1 MNKKTTKTETNTKT
15 QTELTPGAKELI
27 KTTTE
32 TKGSKELTT
41 TQPQTV
47 TKTINHKSKEAQE
60 ERERKFNLIIKEIES
75 KGQSLTKATKK
86 IGMNKKTFD
95 DMIQKDS
102 VLLNQ
107 YVRATEARADLIAE
121 RMVRNSHNR
130 ANDFYTDSEGNLKP
144 NPVAV
149 QRDRLILDT
158 DKWLLSKLMPKKYG
172 DRLTLDGEVKG
183 SSPLTIEQINVIVN
197 ELKE

>member
-1 MNKKTTKTETNTKT
+1 MNKKQTNTETNTKT
-15 QTELTPGAKELI
+15 QTKLTPGAKELI

-32 TKGSKELTT
+32 TNGSKEL
-41 TQPQTV
+41 QPV
-47 TKTINHKSKEAQE
+47 TKTINTINHKSKEAQQ
-60 ERERKFNLIIKEIES
+60 ERERKFNLIIKEIET
-75 KGQSLTKATKK
+75 KGQSLNKAAKQ
-86 IGMNKKTFD
+86 IGIDTRTFH
-95 DMIQKDS
+95 DMIQKDTS
-102 VLLNQ
+102 LLHQ
-107 YVRATEARADLIAE
+107 YTRAMELRADLIAE

-172 DRLTLDGEVKG
+172 DKLTLDGEVKTG
-183 SSPLTIEQINVIVN
+183 NPLTIENINMILN
-197 ELKE
+197 EIKEE

>member
-1 MNKKTTKTETNTKT
+1 MNKKQTNTETNTKT
-15 QTELTPGAKELI
+15 QTKLTPGAKELI

-32 TKGSKELTT
+32 TNGSKEL
-41 TQPQTV
+41 QPV
-47 TKTINHKSKEAQE
+47 TKTINTINHKSKEAQQ
-60 ERERKFNLIIKEIES
+60 ERERKFNLIIKEIET
-75 KGQSLTKATKK
+75 KGQRLNKAAKQIVIDTR
-86 IGMNKKTFD
+86 TFH
-95 DMIQKDS
+95 DMIQKDTS
-102 VLLNQ
+102 LLHQ
-107 YVRATEARADLIAE
+107 YTRAMELRADLIAE

-172 DRLTLDGEVKG
+172 DKLTLDGEVKTG
-183 SSPLTIEQINVIVN
+183 NPLTIENINMILN
-197 ELKE
+197 EIKEE

>member
-1 MNKKTTKTETNTKT
+1 MNKKQTNTETNTKT
-15 QTELTPGAKELI
+15 QTKLTPGAKELI

-32 TKGSKELTT
+32 TNGSKEL
-41 TQPQTV
+41 QPV
-47 TKTINHKSKEAQE
+47 TKTINTINHKSKEAQQ
-60 ERERKFNLIIKEIES
+60 ERERKFNLIIKEIET
-75 KGQSLTKATKK
+75 KGQRLNKAAKQ
-86 IGMNKKTFD
+86 IGIDTRTFH
-95 DMIQKDS
+95 DMIQKDTS
-102 VLLNQ
+102 LLHQ
-107 YVRATEARADLIAE
+107 YTRAMELRADLIAE

-172 DRLTLDGEVKG
+172 DKLTLDGEVKTG
-183 SSPLTIEQINVIVN
+183 NPLTIENINMILN
-197 ELKE
+197 EIKEE